1 MTSDT
6 PHVSHVTA
14 HCVAAVSGC
23 EPSLLPALPHGAV
36 TRVRRFRGG
45 LYRFSCSGGR
55 TLVGDD
61 MAYCDR
67 GVWSVSSPPMCIS
80 EWRHCLSSLLITFLE
95 TGCGEPVITSPDH
108 LVMETILPGGLY
120 TFHCTEMTSLL
131 GSPALECGA
140 RGYNASVPVCSRGPA
155 LVTMSGPGLVTRGQR
170 PGYRCDTSPGLEEVN
185 ILWRI
190 EGAEELASDAGWE
203 RDGVLVR
210 SWAEM
215 TLEVTEALD
224 SITVE
229 CFIQSDQYSVADNM
243 VVQIQCE
250 Y

>member
-1 MTSDT
+1 MCHMSPLTVLQ
-6 PHVSHVTA
+6 PRPGVSPLYCPPSLTGRSPGSGGSGAASTGSHA
-14 HCVAAVSGC
+14 LVAALWWGMTWPTVTGGSGVSAIRPCASVSGGIVIIS
-23 EPSLLPALPHGAV
+23 PS
-36 TRVRRFRGG
+36 
-45 LYRFSCSGGR
+45 
-55 TLVGDD
+55 
-61 MAYCDR
+61 
-67 GVWSVSSPPMCIS
+67 
-80 EWRHCLSSLLITFLE
+80 LITFLE
-95 TGCGEPVITSPDH
+95 TGCGEPVITLPEH

-155 LVTMSGPGLVTRGQR
+155 LVTISGPGLVTRGQR